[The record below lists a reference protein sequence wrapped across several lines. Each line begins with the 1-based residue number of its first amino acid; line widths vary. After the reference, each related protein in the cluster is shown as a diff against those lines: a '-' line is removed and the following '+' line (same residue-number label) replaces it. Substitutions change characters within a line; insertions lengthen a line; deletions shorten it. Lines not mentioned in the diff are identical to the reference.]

1 MTSIGSKGHKKRLTC
16 RLSIESIPTTA
27 PLSALGLE
35 SQGLSGGGLSNKMP
49 FPSTIIRERDAAGPI
64 GSYARLSEPVILI
77 TATRG
82 REVFTSA
89 RALFTRI
96 AEIGQEIRNG
106 APVGTLLAI
115 WQGGEFMATA
125 TGLDQFNRASKAQRG
140 GARALGTKYQW
151 YFLSEYLGWEWQRN

>member
-1 MTSIGSKGHKKRLTC
+1 MIGL
-16 RLSIESIPTTA
+16 PTNRITA

-115 WQGGEFMATA
+115 WQGTQHVTEPGVQALEFMATA